1 MPGIALIWVVFS
13 TSSPVASVALFV
25 DGKAQIQSEPTDR
38 NASGTSIRL
47 LDSLLAEAG
56 LSLSDVSAFG
66 ADVGPGSFTGVK
78 VGVTLAKTFAYVHG
92 KPCAGFSSFDLI
104 SPAKDVAIPCRKD
117 LYLYRSVQNKEP
129 ILTASDDLQLGECVG
144 YGKAFDKPQ
153 YPDTGKAPISAA
165 VLVKPEELVP
175 NYVLEP
181 SISTPKKPYRQ
192 VLE

>member
-1 MPGIALIWVVFS
+1 MRGFALIWAVFS

-25 DGKAQIQSEPTDR
+25 DGKTQIQSEPTDR

-47 LDSLLAEAG
+47 LDSLLEEAG
-56 LSLSDVSAFG
+56 ISLSDVSAFG

-92 KPCAGFSSFDLI
+92 KPCAGFTSFDLI
-104 SPAKDVAIPCRKD
+104 SSTEDVAVPCRKD
-117 LYLYRSVQNKEP
+117 LYLYRSVQNNEP
-129 ILTASDDLQLGECVG
+129 ILVESIDLQLGKCVG
-144 YGKAFDKPQ
+144 YGQAFDRPQ
-153 YPDTGKAPISAA
+153 YPDAGKAAISAA
-165 VLVKPEELVP
+165 LQVKPEELVP